1 MLLLHG
7 LSKSFFSPLNL
18 KTCISYE
25 TNCFV
30 PPTPVSHA
38 LPQLCRTPNMG
49 SQRVLPGPCSGK
61 QDTSEHTWAEVKTNW
76 LPLPGRSKPGREG
89 QLGSVCESGE
99 QRELPQDL
107 FSLSSAPAGALS
119 PSSSPCSA
127 QTGELKSSSV
137 GWLGI
142 PLASSDPD
150 SCSSQVWGS
159 VWHWNSFNAA

>member
-1 MLLLHG
+1 MKLTAP
-7 LSKSFFSPLNL
+7 S
-18 KTCISYE
+18 
-25 TNCFV
+25 FV

-76 LPLPGRSKPGREG
+76 AASCW
-89 QLGSVCESGE
+89 GSVPKL
-99 QRELPQDL
+99 QP
-107 FSLSSAPAGALS
+107 
-119 PSSSPCSA
+119 A

-159 VWHWNSFNAA
+159 VWQWNSFNAA